1 MIARIVLAV
10 TLAACVACVAPPQ
23 GIERRPGVPYGALV
37 DHGFAIAPVPA
48 GKVPR
53 KFMRQVVPYGTYAPG
68 TIVVDPAKRFVYFVM
83 PSGRALR
90 YGVSVGV
97 GAFGWS
103 GEAVVGRKEV
113 WPRWA
118 RTRATEPARSPRPL
132 SLPGRPRHPVS
143 PAWHKR
149 VVGHRQGRLVGM
161 HPPAEPGY
169 DRPLR
174 SRAGRGEGR
183 RAAGRHNS
191 ATSVKTN
198 NAHGHI
204 VAAQPSTISVWTI
217 SVWLSFAGK

>member
-113 WPRWA
+113 WPRW
-118 RTRATEPARSPRPL
+118 TPPTEMVRRSPD
-132 SLPGRPRHPVS
+132 
-143 PAWHKR
+143 
-149 VVGHRQGRLVGM
+149 LVRYERGL
-161 HPPAEPGY
+161 EPGPLNPLGARALY
-169 DRPLR
+169 LYQGGQDTLYRLHGTSEWWDIGRAVSSGCIRLLNQDMIDLFDRVPVGAKVVVLPD
-174 SRAGRGEGR
+174 GTIPR
-183 RAAGRHNS
+183 R
-191 ATSVKTN
+191 
-198 NAHGHI
+198 
-204 VAAQPSTISVWTI
+204 P
-217 SVWLSFAGK
+217 